1 MQIKTFRL
9 IRQERFRGKG
19 RLGIPGVGVPPPQ
32 EQGRP
37 LEFRLQAVC
46 SLRAPSKPRDARPAK
61 AGTPAV
67 TRRST
72 KARAPTNRQSP
83 YAGRT
88 RADRRSRARKNRA
101 IPAARAAPAGAAT
114 AGVDSTE
121 DRAPAGDDE
130 VGRLGFAQKRCLEL
144 CVLGSPDRNSQPVE
158 FQTPFLGEAR
168 RFLLLA
174 QETFHA

>member
-1 MQIKTFRL
+1 RTGRLPALKTFCLNQECRL
-9 IRQERFRGKG
+9 RHFVLSVKSAFAERAASAYPELESHK
-19 RLGIPGVGVPPPQ
+19 
-32 EQGRP
+32 QGRP
-37 LEFRLQAVC
+37 LEFGLQAVC

-83 YAGRT
+83 YAGRA

-144 CVLGSPDRNSQPVE
+144 CV
-158 FQTPFLGEAR
+158 
-168 RFLLLA
+168 
-174 QETFHA
+174 